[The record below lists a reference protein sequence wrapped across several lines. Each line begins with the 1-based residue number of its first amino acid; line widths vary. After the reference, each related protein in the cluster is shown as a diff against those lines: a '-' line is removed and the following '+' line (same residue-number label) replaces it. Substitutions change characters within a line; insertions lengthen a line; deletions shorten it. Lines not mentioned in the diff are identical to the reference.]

1 MSEAENNV
9 AGKWV
14 HIGCAWEPL
23 TVDGLWLTLPP
34 AAGSGET
41 RVNNR
46 VLGGAPAITVFLK
59 GGGFTLLRLGSQAKQ
74 IQPFL
79 QLVARINL
87 RGMKI
92 NRP

>member
-1 MSEAENNV
+1 MCVGTPNGRWSMVDDHGVMASE
-9 AGKWV
+9 
-14 HIGCAWEPL
+14 
-23 TVDGLWLTLPP
+23 LPP

-79 QLVARINL
+79 QLVARINT

-92 NRP
+92 NQL